1 MELAPIVLFVYNRP
15 WHTEQTLNALKLNNL
30 ANESVLYIYCDGP
43 KADTTEDDLKKIEA
57 VRDLVKQKQ
66 WCKEVQII
74 ERTKN
79 VGLAANI
86 IEGVTNVVEK
96 HGGVIVL
103 EDDIVTSVGF
113 LKFMNDALNLYQE
126 NKEVMHI
133 SGFMYPHKEKLPETF
148 FFNVP
153 LCWGWATWK
162 DSWKHF
168 NNDSISLWNKLNIQE
183 AFNEFD
189 KFGGDYLSSQLAHN
203 VSGRLNTWF
212 IKWHASVFLKK
223 GYTLYPSTSLVDNI
237 GFDNSGVH
245 NGEQSQFKNQAL
257 ADYISVTQIPLKEN
271 NDAEKIIKSFYS
283 QLIKSKKKVHL
294 NSFFKNKIRGLLYR
308 LLPELKAVAK
318 SNLNNNSGIIN
329 KDSYVGKNCK
339 VYPKARLLNS
349 IIGSYTYISENSY
362 ISNTI
367 IGKFCSIGPNLIC
380 GWGIHP
386 TNGISTHPM
395 FYSAKQQN
403 GITLSVKNKIQ
414 ERLPIIIGHDV
425 LIGMNVKILD
435 GVKIG
440 NGAVIGAG
448 TIVSKDIPDYA
459 VAYGNPI
466 KIHRYRFEQKII
478 DKLLEMKWWDLPKEE
493 LLIVEKYLFD
503 INEFLKVLEERKKNV
518 KKRR

>member
-66 WCKEVQII
+66 WCKEVHII

-96 HGGVIVL
+96 HGSVIVL

-183 AFNEFD
+183 AFIEFD

-237 GFDNSGVH
+237 GFDNSGEH
-245 NGEQSQFKNQAL
+245 KGSSKYYKNNTLLEFIQVNKIL
-257 ADYISVTQIPLKEN
+257 LLED
-271 NDAEKIIKSFYS
+271 EKAAKVVREFYS
-283 QLIKSKKKVHL
+283 NLYEVKKKDG
-294 NSFFKNKIRGLLYR
+294 FKRFIKNKLRGFYFR
-308 LLPELKAVAK
+308 LFPELKSIAERSKEVI
-318 SNLNNNSGIIN
+318 NNNS
-329 KDSYVGKNCK
+329 YLGKYCK
-339 VYPKARLLNS
+339 IYPRSRLFNS
-349 IIGSYTYISENSY
+349 IIGNYTYIAENSF
-362 ISNTI
+362 INNTI
-367 IGKFCSIGPNLIC
+367 IGKFCSIGPNLIS
-380 GWGIHP
+380 GWGNHP
-386 TNGISTHPM
+386 LEGISTHPM
-395 FYSAKQQN
+395 FYSDKAQN
-403 GITLSVKNKIQ
+403 GITLSKINKVVENKQIQ
-414 ERLPIIIGHDV
+414 IGNDV
-425 LIGMNVKILD
+425 FIGMNVTILD
-435 GVKIG
+435 GITIG

-448 TIVSKDIPDYA
+448 AIVSKDIPDYA
-459 VAYGNPI
+459 IAIGNPI
-466 KIHRYRFEQKII
+466 KVSRYRFNEDII
-478 DKLLEMKWWDLPKEE
+478 KSFLEIEWWNFSDDKLM
-493 LLIVEKYLFD
+493 LIEKHFFD
-503 INEFLKVLEERKKNV
+503 IEKFMELHDL
-518 KKRR
+518 